1 MKVTECL
8 ITVLID
14 GNIMIKIKISF
25 LFAFL
30 GLVLVKSAIV
40 LQASE
45 MSYTNNNN
53 KNNNNNNNNNNR
65 ICSGI
70 SSRWL
75 FIHCFQIELEFRS
88 VDLIVS
94 PC

>member
-1 MKVTECL
+1 
-8 ITVLID
+8 
-14 GNIMIKIKISF
+14 MIKIKISF

-45 MSYTNNNN
+45 MSYTNYI
-53 KNNNNNNNNNNR
+53 NNNNNNNNNG

-70 SSRWL
+70 STRWL

-94 PC
+94 PY

>member
-1 MKVTECL
+1 
-8 ITVLID
+8 
-14 GNIMIKIKISF
+14 MIKIKISF
-25 LFAFL
+25 LIAFL

-45 MSYTNNNN
+45 MSYTNYI
-53 KNNNNNNNNNNR
+53 NNNNNNNNNNNSNNNNNNNNNG

-70 SSRWL
+70 STRWL

-94 PC
+94 PY

>member
-1 MKVTECL
+1 MFPVKVTECL

-30 GLVLVKSAIV
+30 GLVLKSAIV

-45 MSYTNNNN
+45 MS
-53 KNNNNNNNNNNR
+53 
-65 ICSGI
+65 
-70 SSRWL
+70 
-75 FIHCFQIELEFRS
+75 
-88 VDLIVS
+88 
-94 PC
+94 